1 MWLILDWYKDKIN
14 HIYIMLNEPFAEIS
28 RRDGGDMTQEDYD
41 SLFEFGGLFLVF
53 QLYDNYIKGLL
64 PL

>member
-1 MWLILDWYKDKIN
+1 
-14 HIYIMLNEPFAEIS
+14 MLNESFADIL

-41 SLFEFGGLFLVF
+41 ALFEFGGLFLVF